1 MDQRKDTI
9 DIWDCGNDATTVVI
23 SNTMK
28 RFDRQ
33 NRGQVRNAFLNVF
46 EMLFEKI
53 LFV

>member
-1 MDQRKDTI
+1 MDRRKEPV

-23 SNTMK
+23 SNKMK
-28 RFDRQ
+28 RPNGQ
-33 NRGQVRNAFLNVF
+33 NHGQVRNSFLNVF